1 MRKSVSWSMIIAV
14 VALIGLC
21 TAGCAIRGPVI
32 LGTMDVVL
40 TQYRG
45 GPAIQGA
52 LVKVLDGLTLEVV
65 GQAES
70 NKEGRARVALRV
82 LPDHIAVVCTKY
94 GYALSVIE
102 GLKPS
107 VALSQP
113 TETIM
118 RRADLF
124 LDPSTQNPFLPVEFR
139 FFYPPEW
146 WGDEP
151 IIIDPAKPI
160 TEDFSIEARILD
172 APNHIHT
179 IYPPQ
184 FGRVP
189 GDHKITGDGAWPIEN
204 SSVAEFEN
212 ITIDGLDGISDLH
225 FIIYDYNGNRFHR
238 IVYLDIQPHDPT
250 VFPDNPYQPIPAA
263 SIGVPNIMAFTRCL
277 GIDFFA
283 AQRAAPQN
291 ANLLTGVFF
300 VDHQSAQR
308 KELIGLDVPKPDGYR
323 IYRSWDGVQWS
334 PLGYVSSSK
343 VDGKLSWET
352 QELLQNQPGSFFQ
365 SHVSMIDNSSL
376 LEAGK
381 AVFYAVASVYG
392 LEETEKTL
400 LGRVIPL
407 DPFGIDLIHPAQNQT
422 QVSRQP
428 EFQFCPDPALSSEM
442 GAITYGYRVF
452 VYDHIHDSD
461 HWIIPV
467 DVDHT
472 HEPYHG
478 IIIQAQHANPISLP
492 FRGHEPF
499 NGIVWFSFFD
509 GQLEPLW
516 TVYPWDRLEAHKTY
530 SWGVNLAYAQVVCA
544 DQTSMAFS
552 IAADYHPYRGRFGF
566 DPIPDGMP
574 PDWMIEFTTGTD

>member
-1 MRKSVSWSMIIAV
+1 MKKSVRWSMNIAV
-14 VALIGLC
+14 VTLIGLC
-21 TAGCAIRGPVI
+21 AVGCAIRGPDI
-32 LGTMDVVL
+32 LGRMDVIL

-45 GPAIQGA
+45 GPPIQGA
-52 LVKVLDGLTLEVV
+52 LVKVMDGLTHEVI
-65 GQAES
+65 GQAITNEV
-70 NKEGRARVALRV
+70 GRARVSLRA
-82 LPDHIAVVCTKY
+82 LPDHITMVCAKF

-113 TETIM
+113 TESIM
-118 RRADLF
+118 RKADLF
-124 LDPSTQNPFLPVEFR
+124 LDPATQNPFLPLELR

-146 WGDEP
+146 WGDDP
-151 IIIDPAKPI
+151 IIIDPEKPI
-160 TEDFSIEARILD
+160 TADFSIEVQILD
-172 APNHIHT
+172 TQNHIHT
-179 IYPPQ
+179 IYPPL

-189 GDHKITGDGAWPIEN
+189 GDHKITGDGGWPTEN
-204 SSVAEFEN
+204 STFAEFETVS
-212 ITIDGLDGISDLH
+212 IGGLDGVSDLH
-225 FIIYDYNGNRFHR
+225 LIIYDYNGNRFHR
-238 IVYLDIQPHDPT
+238 IVSLDIHPEAPT
-250 VFPDNPYQPIPAA
+250 IFPDNPYQPIPAA
-263 SIGVPNIMAFTRCL
+263 TIGVPNIMAFTRRL

-323 IYRSWDGVQWS
+323 IYRSWDGIQWS
-334 PLGYVSSSK
+334 ALGYVSSSK

-352 QELLQNQPGSFFQ
+352 QALLQSQPGSFFQ

-381 AVFYAVASVYG
+381 AVFYAVTSVYG
-392 LEETEKTL
+392 LAETEKTF
-400 LGRVIPL
+400 LGHVIPL
-407 DPFGIDLIHPAQNQT
+407 DPFGIDLIHPTRNQT
-422 QVSRQP
+422 QSPRQP
-428 EFQFCPDPALSSEM
+428 EFLFRPDPALSSEM

-478 IIIQAQHANPISLP
+478 IMIHAQNANPISLS
-492 FRGHEPF
+492 FWGHEPI

-516 TVYPWDRLEAHKTY
+516 TVYPWNRLEAHKTY

-544 DQTSMAFS
+544 DQSSMAFS